1 MINMFKLNF
10 SPRVLCWIHKGLM
23 IVEIELNL
31 QPLGSDL
38 INALGWCHQK
48 IQLFFLF
55 NNITRILAIGDVNS
69 GKISVFDGNS
79 DNAELH
85 VIENV
90 HQKPIILMKVRKPVS
105 QISNYNI
112 ANPGFSHSGK
122 IQPESQFASLPT

>member
-1 MINMFKLNF
+1 M
-10 SPRVLCWIHKGLM
+10 
-23 IVEIELNL
+23 
-31 QPLGSDL
+31 
-38 INALGWCHQK
+38 
-48 IQLFFLF
+48 
-55 NNITRILAIGDVNS
+55 NS

-79 DNAELH
+79 GSAELH

-105 QISNYNI
+105 EIYNYNI

>member
-1 MINMFKLNF
+1 MLDSQRFNDCRN
-10 SPRVLCWIHKGLM
+10 RVK
-23 IVEIELNL
+23 L

-79 DNAELH
+79 GSAELH

-105 QISNYNI
+105 HTFTII
-112 ANPGFSHSGK
+112 
-122 IQPESQFASLPT
+122 I